1 MLTIGHRLLNGTLVA
16 ALLLAAAPAF
26 VQHASAGEGI
36 GVVTAIQGQAT
47 VARQAL
53 PQPAALR
60 FKDDVFFR
68 DQIATREHATVRLLL
83 GGKGTLMIREQSQ
96 VTLDESVAPDGG
108 RRSVLSLIAGKI
120 GAAIAHAL
128 MRPGESVEIH
138 TPNAVAAVRG
148 TVLIAEYIP
157 PQGSAA
163 NRRPVLLASAAP
175 GPFLAQAPGGAGGTS
190 NFFVLSGQVTITPQ
204 GQPSLT
210 LGPLQGVSIMMTPAG
225 AGVGAVQN
233 LTPDQVAQAAQ
244 GLEAGKP
251 HTGEAESSKTAQA
264 QAQVAA
270 ALANIIV
277 QATGGAPSTPNPP
290 TNTVAPVVPTT
301 VTVGENVLP
310 SGAILTL
317 DDVTLGMTAGSSL
330 ATFETG
336 TPNSVTPLALSGG
349 GTAVVTAPLL
359 AATGDPITHSGAI
372 VTLDNA
378 AAIVGASTDTSTPL
392 VDINGTTVTNT
403 GGSVFSLDGGSVFT
417 TYGPVLRIKGDGGA
431 SLAGVMSIGGGSI
444 VASGPAY
451 AVVIES
457 GSTLT
462 ATEALF
468 SLTGDSDLTTYDG
481 GGLVSIDPSTLTLSA
496 PILDASGS
504 TVTLNGPLLHAVD
517 STVTGTQSLTALAV
531 LRSVSTLHSVT
542 APVLDL
548 TNSTLDL
555 GSQPVIKLL
564 GGSTFKTDAGPI
576 IRVSGGSLT
585 ADALGSSDGT
595 GNTWDLTGT
604 VLDLTNTTVHLRVM
618 GTEPSGGATTFTH
631 TLAAGVPA
639 ISMTNSNL
647 TLTGAGESLW
657 HFDADSDGIALNATN
672 TSGAQ
677 KTISLSGPLL
687 DLDANSSSIDLSST
701 NPLATLSEMTVQQTG
716 TNGLIEVRGGSVTV
730 HAPLLQMT
738 NTGATG
744 LNTVAGSLLKIF
756 DQGDLEG
763 SDISDPLIKITGGTH
778 AIGSGTGS
786 GTGSILDIV
795 RVEMCESPCQALS
808 WGGTILRA
816 ENATIDLS
824 GSGNAIRVDTARV
837 DTATTEAAKPIIDLI
852 NSTLNTSSS
861 GDSTTGAIHMYSSN
875 VTSYGPVFG
884 LDNSTLT
891 VRNGPA
897 LSLTNGATMYV
908 YTDFATLIN
917 SSKIT
922 VQNGPLIYV
931 DGARSYLYVSGALV
945 NFGGTGGN
953 QLIINNSISPT
964 TTSGVPVY
972 NDTSSSISIGPYPI
986 KNSSLGTA
994 TVNGVSFPGSG
1005 PYTGSVIKA
1014 TNGGS
1019 VNIISY
1025 AP

>member
-1 MLTIGHRLLNGTLVA
+1 MLTIGHRLVNGTLVA

-26 VQHASAGEGI
+26 VQRASAGEGI

-47 VARQAL
+47 VARATL
-53 PQPAALR
+53 AAPAALR
-60 FKDDVFFR
+60 FKDDVFFQ

-108 RRSVLSLIAGKI
+108 RRSVLGLIAGKI

-277 QATGGAPSTPNPP
+277 QATGGTPSTPNAP
-290 TNTVAPVVPTT
+290 TNTVAPVVPPA

-310 SGAILTL
+310 SGAILAL
-317 DDVTLGMTAGSSL
+317 DNVILGVAAGSSL
-330 ATFETG
+330 ATFGTG
-336 TPNSVTPLALSGG
+336 APNSVTLLAFSGG

-372 VTLDNA
+372 LTLDNS
-378 AAIVGASTDTSTPL
+378 AAIVGASSDTTTAL

-403 GGSVFSLDGGSVFT
+403 GGAVFNLDGGSALIAF
-417 TYGPVLRIKGDGGA
+417 GPVLRVKGDGSA
-431 SLAGVMSIGGGSI
+431 SLAGVMSIGGGS
-444 VASGPAY
+444 VVSLGPAD
-451 AVVIES
+451 ALVIES
-457 GSTLT
+457 GSSLT
-462 ATEALF
+462 ATESLF
-468 SLTGDSDLTTYDG
+468 SLTGSDSGLTTYEG
-481 GGLVSIDPSTLTLSA
+481 GSLVSIDPSTLTLSA
-496 PILDASGS
+496 PILSASGS
-504 TVTLNGPLLHAVD
+504 TVILGGPLLHAVD
-517 STVTGTQSLTALAV
+517 STVTASHPLALLQSGG
-531 LRSVSTLHSVT
+531 TLHSLT

-555 GSQPVIKLL
+555 GSQPVVKLL
-564 GGSTFKTDAGPI
+564 GASTFETDAGPI

-585 ADALGSSDGT
+585 ADALGSSDGAE
-595 GNTWDLTGT
+595 NTWDLTGT

-631 TLAAGVPA
+631 TLAAGEPA
-639 ISMTNSNL
+639 IRMTNSNL
-647 TLTGAGESLW
+647 TLTGAGEALW
-657 HFDADSDGIALNATN
+657 HFDADSDGVALIATN
-672 TSGAQ
+672 TSGTQ
-677 KTISLSGPLL
+677 KTISLAGPLL
-687 DLDANSSSIDLSST
+687 DLDANSSSIELTST

-716 TNGLIEVRGGSVTV
+716 TNGLIEVRNGSVTV
-730 HAPLLQMT
+730 HAPVLQMT
-738 NTGATG
+738 NTGPTG

-756 DQGDLEG
+756 DL
-763 SDISDPLIKITGGTH
+763 STK
-778 AIGSGTGS
+778 IGSRPTS
-786 GTGSILDIV
+786 
-795 RVEMCESPCQALS
+795 
-808 WGGTILRA
+808 
-816 ENATIDLS
+816 
-824 GSGNAIRVDTARV
+824 AI
-837 DTATTEAAKPIIDLI
+837 P
-852 NSTLNTSSS
+852 
-861 GDSTTGAIHMYSSN
+861 
-875 VTSYGPVFG
+875 
-884 LDNSTLT
+884 
-891 VRNGPA
+891 
-897 LSLTNGATMYV
+897 
-908 YTDFATLIN
+908 
-917 SSKIT
+917 
-922 VQNGPLIYV
+922 
-931 DGARSYLYVSGALV
+931 
-945 NFGGTGGN
+945 
-953 QLIINNSISPT
+953 
-964 TTSGVPVY
+964 
-972 NDTSSSISIGPYPI
+972 
-986 KNSSLGTA
+986 
-994 TVNGVSFPGSG
+994 
-1005 PYTGSVIKA
+1005 
-1014 TNGGS
+1014 
-1019 VNIISY
+1019 
-1025 AP
+1025 

>member
-175 GPFLAQAPGGAGGTS
+175 GPFLAQAPGGAGGAS

-277 QATGGAPSTPNPP
+277 QATGGVPSTPNPP

-756 DQGDLEG
+756 ELSSEEWLEA
-763 SDISDPLIKITGGTH
+763 DISDSLIKITGGTH
-778 AIGSGTGS
+778 AIGSGTVSGS
-786 GTGSILDIV
+786 GSILDIV
-795 RVEMCESPCQALS
+795 GVNDCDGPCQALY
-808 WGGTILRA
+808 WGGGGTILRA

-824 GSGNAIRVDTARV
+824 GSGNAIRVDTAKV
-837 DTATTEAAKPIIDLI
+837 DAATAGATNPIINLI
-852 NSTLNTSSS
+852 NSTLNTSTS
-861 GDSTTGAIHMYSSN
+861 GDSDTGAIHLYSSN

-897 LSLTNGATMYV
+897 LSLTGGTSMTVN
-908 YTDFATLIN
+908 TDFATLIN
-917 SSKIT
+917 GSKIT

-931 DGARSYLYVSGALV
+931 DGSSLTVTGALV

-953 QLIINNSISPT
+953 QLIVNNSFTPT
-964 TTSGVPVY
+964 GTTNGVPFRTEGGGIVNIY
-972 NDTSSSISIGPYPI
+972 TSTPI
-986 KNSSLGTA
+986 KNLETKGT
-994 TVNGVSFPGSG
+994 VSF
-1005 PYTGSVIKA
+1005 TGSVIRA
-1014 TNGGS
+1014 TNYGYVTIGGG
-1019 VNIISY
+1019 Y
-1025 AP
+1025 